1 MHQVFGIL
9 FQKIFYK
16 YTYFPENRVE
26 QIADFLT
33 ETWENNYNNSQSE
46 STLVHQLAPTV
57 GL

>member
-1 MHQVFGIL
+1 MFQKNTFPIFRGLLLRNTVHQVFGIL

-33 ETWENNYNNSQSE
+33 ET
-46 STLVHQLAPTV
+46 
-57 GL
+57 